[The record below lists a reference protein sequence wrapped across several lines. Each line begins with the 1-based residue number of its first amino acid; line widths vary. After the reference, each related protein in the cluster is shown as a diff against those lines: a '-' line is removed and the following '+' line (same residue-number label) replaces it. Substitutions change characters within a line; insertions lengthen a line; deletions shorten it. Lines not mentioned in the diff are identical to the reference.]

1 MTTQSM
7 SRLFPI
13 RCRLLCMCLTWL
25 AAVAWLGPGGAS
37 AQERFEMA
45 AWVDHFDFF
54 SHFDTEKR
62 EGLEQILDHVAE
74 TGATTI
80 LWRNCGGATMRYQ
93 SRVESHHHDSRL
105 DKRRVADSRPIGGW
119 VRYGEADPDIVA
131 TVVQM
136 CKARGLRPGIHWP
149 YEETHWSGWTIGG
162 WNIEHPQYWGRTVD
176 GRPWWGRSSIAYEPV
191 IRHKLDL
198 VDELLERGIE
208 VLFLDFW
215 RTGAWSPA
223 YEYVEPVVEAYR
235 REYGESPPTDPRDPK
250 WCRHV
255 SRYVTA
261 YLRRLRAHL
270 NASGRHVELAVGIPE
285 IAPDGE
291 AALIS
296 AAADWKTWIDE
307 GLIDTLVI
315 NYVHWDE
322 KAPLESTR
330 ALYAQVLDTVDGR
343 CGVWCPI
350 QQYNYSRHGLP
361 AYEKATGKPN
371 HELAAT
377 LMQIAYE
384 SGAAGVSLECVD
396 YNNYR
401 PETRKALRTLGAG
414 PCRLMR
420 PAPKRESVSR

>member
-1 MTTQSM
+1 MTTQST
-7 SRLFPI
+7 SRRWSIL
-13 RCRLLCMCLTWL
+13 CRLVWACLAWA
-25 AAVAWLGPGGAS
+25 AAVWFCPVGAS
-37 AQERFEMA
+37 AQQRFEIA

-62 EGLEQILDHVAE
+62 EGLGQILDHVAE

-105 DKRRVADSRPIGGW
+105 DKRRVGDTRPIGGW
-119 VRYGEADPDIVA
+119 VRYGETEPDIVA

-136 CKARGLRPGIHWP
+136 CKERGLRPGIHWP
-149 YEETHWSGWTIGG
+149 YEETHWAGWTIGG
-162 WNIEHPQYWGRTVD
+162 WNLEHPQYWGRTAD

-215 RTGAWSPA
+215 RIGGWSPA
-223 YEYVEPVVEAYR
+223 YEYVDPVVEAYR
-235 REYGESPPTDPRDPK
+235 KKHDQSPPTDPRDPT

-255 SRYVTA
+255 SGYVTA

-270 NASGRHVELAVGIPE
+270 KASGRRVELAVGIPE
-285 IAPDGE
+285 IAPDGD

-315 NYVHWDE
+315 NYVRWDE
-322 KAPLESTR
+322 KAPLQSSR
-330 ALYAQVLDTVDGR
+330 ALYAEVLGAVDGR

-350 QQYNYSRHGLP
+350 QQYNYSHQGLP

-371 HELAAT
+371 EELAAT
-377 LMQIAYE
+377 LMRIAHE

-401 PETRKALRTLGAG
+401 PKTREALRTLGAG
-414 PCRLMR
+414 PCRLVR
-420 PAPKRESVSR
+420 PAEKRESASK

>member
-1 MTTQSM
+1 MTTQST
-7 SRLFPI
+7 SQGWSI
-13 RCRLLCMCLTWL
+13 RYWFVSACLGL
-25 AAVAWLGPGGAS
+25 AASVCLCPHS
-37 AQERFEMA
+37 APAQQRFEIA

-62 EGLEQILDHVAE
+62 EGLEQILNHVAE

-93 SRVESHHHDSRL
+93 SRVESHHHDSQL
-105 DKRRVADSRPIGGW
+105 DKRRVADTRPIGGW
-119 VRYGEADPDIVA
+119 VRYGEAEPDIVA

-136 CKARGLRPGIHWP
+136 CKQRGLRPGIHWP

-162 WNIEHPQYWGRTVD
+162 WNLEHPQYWGRTAD

-191 IRHKLDL
+191 IRHKLNL

-215 RTGAWSPA
+215 RIGGWSPA
-223 YEYVEPVVEAYR
+223 YEYVDPVVEAYR
-235 REYGESPPTDPRDPK
+235 REYDQPPSTDPRDPK

-255 SRYVTA
+255 AGYVTA

-270 NASGRHVELAVGIPE
+270 NASGRRVELAVGIPE
-285 IAPDGE
+285 IAPNGE

-296 AAADWKTWIDE
+296 AAADWETWINE

-315 NYVHWDE
+315 NFVRWDE
-322 KAPLESTR
+322 KASLQSTR
-330 ALYAQVLDTVDGR
+330 ALYAEVLGAVDGQ

-350 QQYNYSRHGLP
+350 QQYNYSRRGLP

-371 HELAAT
+371 EELAAE
-377 LMQIAYE
+377 LMRIAHE

-401 PETRKALRTLGAG
+401 PKTREALRTLGAG
-414 PCRLMR
+414 PCRLVR
-420 PAPKRESVSR
+420 PAATEEGE